1 MWWCRSVASQHMQ
14 EVGSGEWQFTVGG
27 DTEVPLGALQSMGNK
42 DTFARCTHLRE
53 VGFELVRYAG

>member
-1 MWWCRSVASQHMQ
+1 MQ